1 MRLALSLILLVS
13 LSAILLAA
21 QSAPPKVIHQ
31 QQFYIVG
38 ITARTTNAAE
48 ANPQTGIIGKQWQ
61 KFFQEGV
68 QQQIP
73 NKLDYNIYNVYSDY
87 ATDRNGAYS
96 FTIGSRVA
104 EPPQQLPPGLVV
116 KTVPAG
122 DYAVITTEKGPVANV
137 IIAAWKRVWDLEAQN
152 QLGGTRAYKSDYEF
166 FDQRAMDPKNA
177 QADIAISLKPL

>member
-1 MRLALSLILLVS
+1 MRIALSILLLFS
-13 LSAILLAA
+13 LSAVLLAE
-21 QSAPPKVIHQ
+21 SAPPTIVHRQEI
-31 QQFYIVG
+31 YIVG

-48 ANPQTGIIGKQWQ
+48 ATPQTGIIGKQWQ
-61 KFFQEGV
+61 KFFQEAV

-87 ATDRNGAYS
+87 ATDRNGEYS

-104 EPPQQLPPGLVV
+104 EPPQQLPPGLVL

-137 IIAAWKRVWDLEAQN
+137 VIAAWKRVWDLENQK

-166 FDQRAMDPKNA
+166 YDQRAMDPQNS
-177 QADIAISLKPL
+177 QADINIGLK